1 MVSHRFFTKPI
12 GLCVLYRSD
21 PKKRENYGMYNA
33 SPANECG
40 TPNNGGLLNKTPR
53 TKETRDPKALWDA
66 LFKMFDAMLLET
78 PSDEMD
84 FRMRVTPLMH
94 SLRLIQAFNWP
105 AWKEPYPTV
114 EQTRQMSLEDA
125 LKHIFRI
132 RRQDRFEEGLF
143 DMTIQSGLIPALCLV
158 VKKHTNGGVAPTV
171 L

>member
-1 MVSHRFFTKPI
+1 
-12 GLCVLYRSD
+12 
-21 PKKRENYGMYNA
+21 MYNA

-40 TPNNGGLLNKTPR
+40 TRNNGGLLNETPR

-78 PSDEMD
+78 PADEFD
-84 FRMRVTPLMH
+84 FRMQVTPLMH

-114 EQTRQMSLEDA
+114 EETRQMSLEDA

-158 VKKHTNGGVAPTV
+158 VKKHTNGGIAPKV

>member
-1 MVSHRFFTKPI
+1 
-12 GLCVLYRSD
+12 L
-21 PKKRENYGMYNA
+21 
-33 SPANECG
+33 NE
-40 TPNNGGLLNKTPR
+40 TPR

-66 LFKMFDAMLLET
+66 LFKMFDDMLLET
-78 PSDEMD
+78 PADEFD
-84 FRMRVTPLMH
+84 FRMQVTPLMH

-114 EQTRQMSLEDA
+114 EETRQMSLEDA

-158 VKKHTNGGVAPTV
+158 VKKHSNGGIAPKV

>member
-1 MVSHRFFTKPI
+1 
-12 GLCVLYRSD
+12 
-21 PKKRENYGMYNA
+21 MYNA
-33 SPANECG
+33 SPANECR
-40 TPNNGGLLNKTPR
+40 TRNIGGLLNEKAKTME
-53 TKETRDPKALWDA
+53 TKDPKALWGD

-78 PSDEMD
+78 PADEFD
-84 FRMRVTPLMH
+84 FRMQVTPLMH

-143 DMTIQSGLIPALCLV
+143 DMTIKSGLIPALCLV
-158 VKKHTNGGVAPTV
+158 VKKHANGGIAPKV

>member
-12 GLCVLYRSD
+12 VLGVLD
-21 PKKRENYGMYNA
+21 KKNRKKQKNYGMYNA

-40 TPNNGGLLNKTPR
+40 TRNYGGLLNEKAKTM
-53 TKETRDPKALWDA
+53 ETRDPKTLWDD
-66 LFKMFDAMLLET
+66 LFKMFDSMLLDT
-78 PSDEMD
+78 PADEFD
-84 FRMRVTPLMH
+84 FRMQVTPLMH

-105 AWKEPYPTV
+105 AWKVPYPTN
-114 EQTRQMSLEDA
+114 EQARQLSLEDA

-143 DMTIQSGLIPALCLV
+143 DMTIKSGLIPALCLA
-158 VKKHTNGGVAPTV
+158 VKKHTNGGIAPKV